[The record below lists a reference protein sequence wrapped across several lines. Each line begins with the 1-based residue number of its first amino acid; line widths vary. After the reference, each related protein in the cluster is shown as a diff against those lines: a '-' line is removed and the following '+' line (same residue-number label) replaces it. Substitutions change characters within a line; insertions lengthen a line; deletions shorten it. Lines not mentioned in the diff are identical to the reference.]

1 MKKKLLSEEIIRIRE
16 LMGNKLINE
25 QWASI
30 AKFVA
35 KNTDE
40 FAELVGKYADDF
52 TKLGKEGITD
62 SEAIEVLAKLANAER
77 KFADVIVPQVMK
89 NLPDDVSKEIGQ
101 IIAFAEDQIK
111 KGVPKDVVT
120 GLVEKRLKA
129 IQTPF
134 EGVRTIIKKNID
146 DTLSGYKPPAPNPPS
161 PDVDDTLKQ
170 QMRDTFANWDELAPG
185 KLSTKDKILLN
196 DLWFRG
202 LRAKINY
209 LLNSLMNT
217 IPSQT
222 QKSLDKIV
230 SLIKEQAR
238 LGEDFAAKKE
248 IYKAIDAEIEALRKN
263 EDFVKEKVY
272 GVIKQE
278 VDKKLGAGKGYDLV
292 AELKKN
298 DTLAPDAQSYWSHLI
313 NDTYIGKMLPS
324 FKKTGEKMSGV
335 KDFVHRTIMTV
346 TTGNPRKVGEVFDEF
361 FRKYGTVNGFFRW
374 YAFLWVVHRTI
385 WPLFLSE
392 IDTLFGYAFSKD
404 PNLKFDSWWD
414 ANKYFFKERFLDMFM
429 PVVEEFNATTGKYEK
444 TGERK
449 LDFTALQAFQW
460 FWDEIDSGLDWH
472 VAGGTRRMFEHLYET
487 GKEKFEN
494 VEVPNVENPFSIYKD
509 KPESFVDFLIDAGY
523 SPEVA
528 EKATQDPTTKYYLT
542 PDGKYKYKFED
553 GTFNRVTE

>member
-1 MKKKLLSEEIIRIRE
+1 MKSKLLSEEIIRIRE
-16 LMGNKLINE
+16 LMGQKLINE
-25 QWASI
+25 QWAAI
-30 AKFVA
+30 AKFITS
-35 KNTDE
+35 NTDE
-40 FAELVGKYADDF
+40 FAELVSKYADDF
-52 TKLGKEGITD
+52 TKLAKEAITD
-62 SEAIEVLAKLANAER
+62 SEAIEILAKLANAER
-77 KFADVIVPQVMK
+77 KFADVILPQVMK

-120 GLVEKRLKA
+120 GLVEKRVKA

-146 DTLSGYKPPAPNPPS
+146 DTLSGYKPPSPKPPV

-196 DLWFRG
+196 DFWFRG

-209 LLNSLMNT
+209 LLNNLMNT
-217 IPSQT
+217 IPGQT

-238 LGEDFAAKKE
+238 LGEDFAAKQE

-272 GVIKQE
+272 GVIRQE
-278 VDKKLGAGKGYDLV
+278 VDKKLGFGRGYDLT

-298 DTLAPDAQSYWSHLI
+298 DALSPDAQSYWSHLI

-324 FKKTGEKMSGV
+324 FKKSGEKLSGV

-346 TTGNPRKVGEVFDEF
+346 TTGNPRKVGEVFDDF
-361 FRKYGTVNGFFRW
+361 FRKYGTVKGFFRW

-385 WPLFLSE
+385 WPAFLSLV
-392 IDTLFGYAFSKD
+392 DTLFVQAFSED
-404 PNLKFDSWWD
+404 PNLKFDTWWA
-414 ANKYFFKERFLDMFM
+414 ANRYFFKERFLDMFA
-429 PVVEEFNATTGKYEK
+429 PVVEEFNAATGKYEK

-460 FWDEIDSGLDWH
+460 FWDEIDGGLNWH
-472 VAGGTRRMFEHLYET
+472 VAGGSKRFFEKMYET
-487 GKEKFEN
+487 GKQKFEN
-494 VEVPNVENPFSIYKD
+494 VEVPNVENPFSSYKD
-509 KPESFVDFLIDAGY
+509 KPESFVDFLIDGGY
-523 SPEVA
+523 FPEDA

-542 PDGKYKYKFED
+542 PDGKYKYKFEN
-553 GTFNRVTE
+553 GTFERVTE